1 MKIYNIRIW
10 LMDKVEKVMDPHFL
24 RNLFSY
30 RKMWGDS
37 AYIRIRN
44 VVMVNQISHAII
56 ETLTNR
62 LIAKCRSTVLP
73 DGITEK
79 IE

>member
-1 MKIYNIRIW
+1 M
-10 LMDKVEKVMDPHFL
+10 
-24 RNLFSY
+24 
-30 RKMWGDS
+30 G
-37 AYIRIRN
+37 
-44 VVMVNQISHAII
+44 NQISHAII

>member
-1 MKIYNIRIW
+1 M
-10 LMDKVEKVMDPHFL
+10 H
-24 RNLFSY
+24 
-30 RKMWGDS
+30 S
-37 AYIRIRN
+37 AYIRIRD

-79 IE
+79 ME